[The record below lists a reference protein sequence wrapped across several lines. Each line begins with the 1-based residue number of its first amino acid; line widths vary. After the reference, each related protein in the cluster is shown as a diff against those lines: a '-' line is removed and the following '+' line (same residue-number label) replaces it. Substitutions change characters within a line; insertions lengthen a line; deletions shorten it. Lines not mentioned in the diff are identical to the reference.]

1 MSSVVKQRV
10 RLTPNNEPNGGS
22 YSAQNF
28 PMVNF
33 VIGKQN
39 GWIETRSL
47 RLNGSFELRNAVA
60 GGTPFVLNDG
70 TAAASNQNGASV
82 NNYIGVQSLFDEVQC
97 STLNGRSLECV
108 RSYSRAVCVGKP
120 MLNNSLEYANGL
132 GLKDPTQTNKSVT
145 NARTVN
151 QRFDFSIPIEVGMF
165 EGKLL
170 NVSEKGFHGL
180 QLDFLLSQNATVV
193 QPYIQY
199 LGPAAGSTVPPET
212 PITALQTHQFKIDNL
227 SLTFD
232 MIRADAKLF
241 ASMPSSGLLSYQTIS
256 TLNST
261 LLSSDQTLVLRLSAR
276 NVISVT
282 HTMIPAVHVNNI
294 KQNSFR
300 LSLPRTGSDA
310 ATLGIEKKVKSVQYM
325 RAGVLYP
332 YNFILDSEKQADVAL
347 AGNPAVQAQIMKP
360 FQNSVSLYD
369 NSATKFSPNT
379 NLGIRSS
386 VMSGNGL
393 ATPLSVGGDPNTI
406 FGLGVPMDSNA
417 QGVSFKDREYSVRI
431 QSELDDTTA
440 NTFFTFTRVRNVAQ
454 YSPTGIT
461 VLE

>member
-1 MSSVVKQRV
+1 
-10 RLTPNNEPNGGS
+10 
-22 YSAQNF
+22 
-28 PMVNF
+28 
-33 VIGKQN
+33 
-39 GWIETRSL
+39 
-47 RLNGSFELRNAVA
+47 
-60 GGTPFVLNDG
+60 
-70 TAAASNQNGASV
+70 
-82 NNYIGVQSLFDEVQC
+82 
-97 STLNGRSLECV
+97 
-108 RSYSRAVCVGKP
+108 
-120 MLNNSLEYANGL
+120 
-132 GLKDPTQTNKSVT
+132 
-145 NARTVN
+145 
-151 QRFDFSIPIEVGMF
+151 
-165 EGKLL
+165 
-170 NVSEKGFHGL
+170 
-180 QLDFLLSQNATVV
+180 
-193 QPYIQY
+193 
-199 LGPAAGSTVPPET
+199 
-212 PITALQTHQFKIDNL
+212 
-227 SLTFD
+227 
-232 MIRADAKLF
+232 
-241 ASMPSSGLLSYQTIS
+241 
-256 TLNST
+256 
-261 LLSSDQTLVLRLSAR
+261 
-276 NVISVT
+276 
-282 HTMIPAVHVNNI
+282 
-294 KQNSFR
+294 
-300 LSLPRTGSDA
+300 
-310 ATLGIEKKVKSVQYM
+310 M

>member
-28 PMVNF
+28 PMINF

-47 RLNGSFELRNAVA
+47 RLNGSFELTNAIA
-60 GGTPFVLNDG
+60 GGFIANNG
-70 TAAASNQNGASV
+70 TAAAGNNNGATV
-82 NNYIGVQSLFDEVQC
+82 NNYIGMQSLFDEITI
-97 STLNGRSLECV
+97 STLNGRSLETV
-108 RSYSRAVCVGKP
+108 RSYNRMVAVSKP

-132 GLKDPTQTNKSVT
+132 GLKDPTLTNKSVT

-151 QRFDFSIPIEVGMF
+151 QKFDFSISIDVGML
-165 EGKLL
+165 ESKLL

-180 QLDFLLSQNATVV
+180 QIDCLLSGNNSVV
-193 QPYIQY
+193 QPFIQY
-199 LGPAAGSTVPPET
+199 LGPVAGQVTPPET
-212 PITALQTHQFKIDNL
+212 PISALQTHQFSVSNL

-241 ASMPSSGLLSYQTIS
+241 ASMPSSGLVSYQTIS
-256 TLNST
+256 TLHST
-261 LLSSDQTLVLRLSAR
+261 LLSSDQTVNLRLGAS
-276 NVISVT
+276 NVISTT
-282 HTMIPAVHVNNI
+282 HSFIPSVHVNNI
-294 KQNSFR
+294 QQNSFR
-300 LSLPRTGSDA
+300 LSLPRTGST
-310 ATLGIEKKVKSVQYM
+310 ATALGTERKVKTVQFM

-332 YNFILDSEKQADVAL
+332 YNFILDSEKQGDVT
-347 AGNPAVQAQIMKP
+347 NFSPAVQAQIMKP

-369 NSATKFSPNT
+369 NSATKFNPNS

-386 VMSGNGL
+386 VTPGSGI
-393 ATPLSVGGDPNTI
+393 ATPLSVGADPNTI
-406 FGLGVPMDSNA
+406 FGLGVPMDSNR
-417 QGVSFKDREYSVRI
+417 QGVSFKDREYAIRI
-431 QSELDDTTA
+431 QSDLDDTTA
-440 NTFFTFTRVRNVAQ
+440 NAMFTFTRVRNIAQ

-461 VLE
+461 VVE